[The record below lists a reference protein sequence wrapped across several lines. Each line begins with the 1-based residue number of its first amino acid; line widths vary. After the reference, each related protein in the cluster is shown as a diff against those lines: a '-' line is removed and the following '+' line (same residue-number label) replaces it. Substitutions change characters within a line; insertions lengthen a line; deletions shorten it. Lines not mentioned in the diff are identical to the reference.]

1 MASRFLSLHPAHA
14 ERNGQTVPLPAFGSR
29 AEACPT
35 ESLLH
40 ADQPT
45 GVVNSRA
52 MTKQQPDYSRA
63 AGGAAL
69 GARLRR
75 LSERLDRDA
84 TRIYAQQG
92 IRFEQRW
99 FGILNQLV
107 VHGSMS
113 IGELAQALNITHV
126 SVSQTS
132 RSLAAAGIVRSV
144 TAPADARRRSLRL
157 TAKGTA
163 LVARLAPLWSAF
175 DAAAEEVNAEAGDVV
190 RMLDRL
196 DDALARR
203 SMFARIAERTGLS
216 TGEHDAD

>member
-1 MASRFLSLHPAHA
+1 MSIEPA
-14 ERNGQTVPLPAFGSR
+14 
-29 AEACPT
+29 
-35 ESLLH
+35 
-40 ADQPT
+40 

-52 MTKQQPDYSRA
+52 MIKQRPDYSRA

-99 FGILNQLV
+99 FGVLNQLV

-113 IGELAQALNITHV
+113 IGRLAQALNITHV

-132 RSLAAAGIVRSV
+132 RSLAAAGIVSSV

-157 TAKGTA
+157 TAKGAA
-163 LVARLAPLWSAF
+163 LVARLVPLWSAF
-175 DAAAEEVNAEAGDVV
+175 DAAAREVNAEAGDVV

-196 DDALARR
+196 DDALARK
-203 SMFARIAERTGLS
+203 SMFARIAERTGLA
-216 TGEHDAD
+216 TGEHEAD